1 MGGNNNYKQ
10 NEMLYKQALTNFFS
24 SQHNYW
30 KVMYNPNHK
39 GGNQFTN
46 SHMRDRK
53 KSVLKFVDLCAA
65 GKKLKILD
73 VGCGTGLLMR
83 DLLKSGHDVI
93 GIDLSTQMLIDT
105 KKSING
111 FFQIN
116 SSIANGDV
124 ERLPFKDNTFDLIT
138 SIGVL
143 EYLCSDDDG
152 INEMTR
158 VVKNEGHIIA
168 SLPNLLKLQNLMDP
182 YYYFNRSFQ
191 FLLYKIKRKKKGVKN
206 SIQESD
212 FGDNKNFTNKR
223 YIKKQFYNM
232 FKKHK
237 LQEVGIIS
245 LGFGPVT
252 FWRKEL
258 FSREFSTKFNQYL
271 ENLCQ
276 IKYFSF
282 LNNFPN
288 RWVVCEQKSQN

>member
-1 MGGNNNYKQ
+1 MGGNNNKQ
-10 NEMLYKQALTNFFS
+10 NERLHKKALADFFS
-24 SQHNYW
+24 SQHKYW
-30 KVMYNPNHK
+30 NVMYDPNHK
-39 GGNQFTN
+39 NGNQFTN

-53 KSVLKFVDLCAA
+53 ESVLKFVDACAA
-65 GKKLKILD
+65 GNKLKILD
-73 VGCGTGLLMR
+73 VGCGTGVLMR
-83 DLLKSGHDVI
+83 DLLKRGHDVV
-93 GIDLSTQMLIDT
+93 GIDLSTQMLIDS

-116 SSIANGDV
+116 SSITNGDV
-124 ERLPFKDNTFDLIT
+124 EKLPFKDNTFDLIT

-191 FLLYKIKRKKKGVKN
+191 FLLYKTKRANNRTNN
-206 SIQESD
+206 SIRESD

-223 YIKKQFYNM
+223 YLKKQFSNM

-237 LQEVGIIS
+237 LQEVGLVP

-252 FWRKEL
+252 FWRKKL
-258 FSREFSTKFNQYL
+258 FSHKFSTKVNRYL
-271 ENLCQ
+271 ENLCT
-276 IKYFSF
+276 KKNKSF
-282 LNNFPN
+282 LNNFT
-288 RWVVCEQKSQN
+288 KK